1 MGYEDTFRIPV
12 SDTQAYKQ
20 FGNSVVTPVRAK
32 PSHDAARAKIVASKV
47 DETYRLTLQTVSWR
61 RQVGATLLSAASIKF

>member
-20 FGNSVVTPVRAK
+20 FGNSVVTPVMK
-32 PSHDAARAKIVASKV
+32 EIARIMTPHVTKILSRPAVAES
-47 DETYRLTLQTVSWR
+47 
-61 RQVGATLLSAASIKF
+61 LSA

>member
-20 FGNSVVTPVRAK
+20 FGNSVVTPVMREV
-32 PSHDAARAKIVASKV
+32 ARIMTPHVHQILEASKA
-47 DETYRLTLQTVSWR
+47 DQS
-61 RQVGATLLSAASIKF
+61 LSA

>member
-20 FGNSVVTPVRAK
+20 FGNSVVTPVM
-32 PSHDAARAKIVASKV
+32 SEIARIMTPHVLKIMNQPAEVES
-47 DETYRLTLQTVSWR
+47 
-61 RQVGATLLSAASIKF
+61 LSA

>member
-20 FGNSVVTPVRAK
+20 FGNSVVTPVMSEIARIMAPHVSK
-32 PSHDAARAKIVASKV
+32 IIDQSVSPSELI
-47 DETYRLTLQTVSWR
+47 
-61 RQVGATLLSAASIKF
+61 SA